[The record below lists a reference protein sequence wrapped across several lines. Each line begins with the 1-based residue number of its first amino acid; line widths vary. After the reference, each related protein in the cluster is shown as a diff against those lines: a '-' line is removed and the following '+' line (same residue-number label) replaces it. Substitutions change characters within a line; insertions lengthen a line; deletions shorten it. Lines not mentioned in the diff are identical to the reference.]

1 MPVLDEAVL
10 GDGRR
15 LAAVERA
22 RRVLPALPMPLD
34 AIAGLAARLL
44 RAPVGVITL
53 VGQRDEHFAGV
64 HGLPPRLAVGRQ
76 ASLAYS
82 VCKYMVSEDAPVCS
96 ADMSAENDPK
106 LREHPL
112 LTEFGVRAFLGVP
125 LRDAD
130 DQPVGSLS
138 VLDHAARQWS
148 DEDLSTLV
156 EIAHLLDPVP
166 VTAEQPASAMTAA
179 LDPTALVESMRE
191 AFVAVDPHGV
201 VVEFNRAAQELL
213 GWPADQVRGRPLG
226 DTVLPDYE
234 GRPIG
239 EALGR
244 LFAAPAARGVP
255 RRVSLR
261 HRDGYRLAAQM
272 LLSVVRGTAGALA
285 CAFITDL
292 SQQAAA
298 ESDAE
303 RQRRF
308 LAALLD
314 SLDVGVAA
322 VDADGQPL
330 VANRAL
336 RRVHGIG
343 DDWDAAT
350 VTRAFADSV
359 CDLDGTPLPLPR
371 MPLLRA
377 LRGERVRDAD
387 VLVRVPGARDRV
399 FVAHAQPITA
409 GDRQLGAVVALH
421 DVTAVRRAEG
431 FRACEQQV
439 RQVLSAAAT
448 VGDAAAAVL
457 REVAQALGWPHAE
470 LWLIDPLTDTL
481 QQSGHWSTTAGQC
494 GDLHADPA
502 AKGAGIIGTVWAT
515 GRSLWVPD
523 ITDITDTTDPGTAD
537 YLAQAQACARM
548 GLHTVLSVPIRDG
561 DTLLGVLAC
570 YCGTREDDRDL
581 LTVLVSGVAAQFGMF
596 VALRRA
602 ADLAEQLARTRNDFL
617 TLVGHELRTP
627 LTSITSYASLLADDT
642 SIAADEAR
650 QMLHAIARNAGRLR
664 AVVDDLLD
672 LSGLEAGHLQLTVTE
687 HDLAGIVAAAVTA
700 AEPVAAAAGVRLHT
714 KIPKRL
720 AMHGDPA
727 RLRQVVDNLLSN
739 AITYSPNGGDVRIRL
754 TAHPDLAELRITDTG
769 IGIPAGEHHRLF
781 DRFTRASNV
790 AHHGY
795 PGAGLG
801 LALVHTITNLHHG
814 HISFDTSHQ
823 PGTSL
828 LLRLPRH
835 HPTPQR

>member
-1 MPVLDEAVL
+1 MPVLNEAVL

-22 RRVLPALPMPLD
+22 RRVVPAAPMPLD

-44 RAPVGVITL
+44 HAPVGVITF
-53 VGQRDEHFAGV
+53 VGQHDEHFAGV
-64 HGLPPRLAVGRQ
+64 HGLPSGLAHGRQ
-76 ASLAYS
+76 APLAYS

-96 ADMSAENDPK
+96 PDMAADDDSK

-130 DQPVGSLS
+130 DQPIGSLS
-138 VLDHAARQWS
+138 VLDHTARQWS

-156 EIAHLLDPVP
+156 EIAHLLDPIP
-166 VTAEQPASAMTAA
+166 VTAEQPTGAMTAA
-179 LDPTALVESMRE
+179 LDPAELVDSMRE
-191 AFVAVDPHGV
+191 AFVAVDRHGT

-213 GWPADQVRGRPLG
+213 GWPLEQVRGRALG

-261 HRDGYRLAAQM
+261 HRDGSRLPVQM
-272 LLSVVRGTAGALA
+272 LLSVIRGAAGALA

-298 ESDAE
+298 ESDAQ
-303 RQRRF
+303 RQHRF

-322 VDADGQPL
+322 VDADGRPL
-330 VANRAL
+330 VVNRAL

-343 DDWDAAT
+343 DDWDTAT
-350 VTRAFADSV
+350 VTRAITESV
-359 CDLDGTPLPLPR
+359 CDLDGSPLPLSR
-371 MPLLRA
+371 TPLLRA
-377 LRGERVRDAD
+377 LRGEQIRDAD
-387 VLVRVPGARDRV
+387 VLVSRPGARDRI
-399 FVAHAQPITA
+399 FVAHAQPITT
-409 GDRQLGAVVALH
+409 GDRRRLGAVVALH
-421 DVTAVRRAEG
+421 EVTAVRRAEG

-502 AKGAGIIGTVWAT
+502 VKGTGIIGAVWAT
-515 GRSLWVPD
+515 GRSVWVPD
-523 ITDITDTTDPGTAD
+523 ISDTTDPATVH

-548 GLHTVLSVPIRDG
+548 GLHTALAVPIRDG
-561 DTLLGVLAC
+561 DTLLGVLVC
-570 YCGTREDDRDL
+570 YSGTREDDRDL
-581 LTVLVSGVAAQFGMF
+581 LTVLVSGVAAQFGLF
-596 VALRRA
+596 VALRRT

-627 LTSITSYASLLADDT
+627 LTSITSYAGLLAEDPT
-642 SIAADEAR
+642 IAADEAR
-650 QMLHAIARNAGRLR
+650 HMLQVIARNASRLR
-664 AVVDDLLD
+664 TVVDDLLD
-672 LSGLEAGHLQLTVTE
+672 LSGLEAGHLRLAVTE
-687 HDLAGIVAAAVTA
+687 YDLAGVVAAAVVA
-700 AEPVAAAAGVRLHT
+700 AEPAAAAAGVRLHT

-720 AMHGDPA
+720 TMHGDPV
-727 RLRQVVDNLLSN
+727 RLRQAVDNLLSN
-739 AITYSPNGGDVRIRL
+739 AITYSPHGGDVRIRL
-754 TAHPDLAELRITDTG
+754 TAHPDLIELRITDTG

-781 DRFTRASNV
+781 DRFARAGNV
-790 AHHGY
+790 AHQGY

-801 LALVHTITNLHHG
+801 LALVHTIATLHHG
-814 HISFDTSHQ
+814 DISFDTRHQ
-823 PGTSL
+823 PGASV
-828 LLRLPRH
+828 LLRLPRQ
-835 HPTPQR
+835 HPKPQR

>member
-44 RAPVGVITL
+44 RAPVGVITF

-64 HGLPPRLAVGRQ
+64 HGLPSGLAAGRQ
-76 ASLAYS
+76 APLAYS
-82 VCKYMVSEDAPVCS
+82 VCKYMVSADAPVCS
-96 ADMSAENDPK
+96 PDMATDDDPK

-138 VLDHAARQWS
+138 VLDHTPRQWS

-156 EIAHLLDPVP
+156 EIAHLLDQVP
-166 VTAEQPASAMTAA
+166 VTAEQPANAMTAA
-179 LDPTALVESMRE
+179 LDPTALVDSMRE
-191 AFVAVDPHGV
+191 GFVAEDPRGT

-213 GWPADQVRGRPLG
+213 GWPADQVRGRPLA

-261 HRDGYRLAAQM
+261 HRDGSRLAAQM
-272 LLSVVRGTAGALA
+272 LLSVIRGAAGALA

-298 ESDAE
+298 ESAAE

-322 VDADGQPL
+322 VDADGRPL
-330 VANRAL
+330 VLNRAL
-336 RRVHGIG
+336 RHVHGID
-343 DDWDAAT
+343 DDWDAAM
-350 VTRAFADSV
+350 VTQVIAETMR
-359 CDLDGTPLPLPR
+359 DLDGSPLPLPR
-371 MPLLRA
+371 IPVLRA
-377 LRGERVRDAD
+377 LQGEQLRGVE
-387 VLVRVPGARDRV
+387 VLVSRLGARDRV
-399 FVAHAQPITA
+399 FVAHAQPITTD
-409 GDRQLGAVVALH
+409 DRGQLGAVMALH
-421 DVTAVRRAEG
+421 EVTAVRRAEG
-431 FRACEQQV
+431 FRACEQQI

-481 QQSGHWSTTAGQC
+481 QQSGHWSATAGQC
-494 GDLHADPA
+494 GDLHADSA
-502 AKGAGIIGTVWAT
+502 VKGTGVIGAVWAT
-515 GRSLWVPD
+515 GQSLWMPD
-523 ITDITDTTDPGTAD
+523 ISDTTDPATAQ
-537 YLAQAQACARM
+537 YLAQAQACARI
-548 GLHTVLSVPIRDG
+548 GLHTVLAVPIRDG

-570 YCGTREDDRDL
+570 YSGTREDDQDL
-581 LTVLVSGVAAQFGMF
+581 LTVLVGGVAAQFGMF
-596 VALRRA
+596 VALRRT

-627 LTSITSYASLLADDT
+627 LTSITSYASLLTEDPT
-642 SIAADEAR
+642 IAADEAR
-650 QMLHAIARNAGRLR
+650 PMLEVIARNAGRLR
-664 AVVDDLLD
+664 TVVDDLLD
-672 LSGLEAGHLQLTVTE
+672 LSGLEAGNLQLAVTE

-700 AEPVAAAAGVRLHT
+700 AEPAAAAAGVRLHT
-714 KIPKRL
+714 KTPKRL
-720 AMHGDPA
+720 TMHGDPV

-739 AITYSPNGGDVRIRL
+739 AITYSPHGGDVRIRL
-754 TAHPDLAELRITDTG
+754 TAHPDLVELRITDTG
-769 IGIPAGEHHRLF
+769 IGIPPGEHHHLF
-781 DRFTRASNV
+781 DRFARASNV
-790 AHHGY
+790 AHQGY

-801 LALVHTITNLHHG
+801 LALVHTITTMHHG
-814 HISFDTSHQ
+814 DISFDTRHQ
-823 PGTSL
+823 PGTSV

-835 HPTPQR
+835 HPTAQR